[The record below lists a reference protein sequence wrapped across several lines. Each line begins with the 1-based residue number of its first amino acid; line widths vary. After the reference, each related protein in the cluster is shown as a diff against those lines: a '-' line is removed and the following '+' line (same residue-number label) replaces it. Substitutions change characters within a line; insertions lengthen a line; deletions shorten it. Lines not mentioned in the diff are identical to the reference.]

1 MSVLRVV
8 LEALPLPDR
17 ANAWALFDAN
27 GHRLRSGHGA
37 PSTWPDAMRREGV
50 LAASQVRLTSLQ
62 LPPMPADRVAAAAAF
77 ALEDVFARPASEQHL
92 HVSARDAQGRVM
104 ATVTQRSL
112 VDGLARDFTRLVAEP
127 ALTPVPKSGR
137 WLWLPSAAHDTFIR
151 QPDGAAFPVSHP
163 RDAMTLPAEL
173 ALPLMQPGAGIARP
187 DAVDVAFPATDAQLE
202 AWSTAT
208 RVPFARG
215 EPWHWDGDGQQFAR
229 VPDLSLRAAGDP
241 DARSSSSARR
251 TWRWAGA
258 IASIALVGAVLATI
272 VQWSWLRVDH
282 WRTQRAIVAVA
293 ADAGVTGAA
302 EPDAAATALAR
313 RWADARHKVARTVP
327 GDAIPLL
334 ARAAPALG
342 ALPAGALKSA
352 TFSPGQWTFELG
364 VTPPAAVSAFE
375 QQLANRGLLSLSA
388 TNASGTRLRA
398 TLAPGL
404 DRP

>member
-8 LEALPLPDR
+8 LEAVPLPAR
-17 ANAWALFDAN
+17 AAAWALFDAH
-27 GHRLRSGHGA
+27 GHRLRSGHGV
-37 PSTWPDAMRREGV
+37 PSTWPDAARREGV
-50 LAASQVRLTSLQ
+50 LAASRVRLASLP
-62 LPPMPADRVAAAAAF
+62 LPPMPADRVGAAAAF

-92 HVSARDAQGRVM
+92 HVSARDAHGRVM
-104 ATVTQRSL
+104 ATVTQRAL
-112 VDGLARDFTRLVAEP
+112 VDALSRDFARLVAEP
-127 ALTPVPKSGR
+127 ALAPLPKAGR
-137 WLWLPSAAHDTFIR
+137 WLWLTSAADDTFIR

-163 RDAMTLPAEL
+163 RDALTLPTEL
-173 ALPLMQPGAGIARP
+173 TLPLMQSGAGLARP
-187 DAVDVAFPATDAQLE
+187 AAVDVAFAVTDAQLD
-202 AWSTAT
+202 AWSAAT

-229 VPDLSLRAAGDP
+229 VPDLVPAANGATKAP
-241 DARSSSSARR
+241 SGARR

-258 IASIALVGAVLATI
+258 IAAMAIIGAAMATI
-272 VQWSWLRVDH
+272 MEWSWLRIDH
-282 WRTQRAIVAVA
+282 WRTQRGIVAVA
-293 ADAGVTGAA
+293 TDAGVTGVT
-302 EPDAAATALAR
+302 EPDAAASALAR
-313 RWADARHKVARTVP
+313 RWADARHKVARPVP
-327 GDAIPLL
+327 GDAMPLL

-364 VTPPAAVSAFE
+364 VMPPAAVTAFA
-375 QQLANRGLLSLSA
+375 QQLANRGLLSLAA